1 MRSCALC
8 LAVFVIGY
16 IATCSLRGENHVAT
30 NSPPQEEITLLRP
43 VPAVLNEG
51 AHPTVNAT
59 ETRIKGKAGP
69 PFQFNWAQFINES
82 YGWAMTSYSLYRTKD
97 GGKSWERLSQEPEK
111 DARFTAFSFVDELH
125 GWLAIVKED
134 FADHYGVGISS
145 VIMITDD
152 GGRSWNLQAGFE
164 DEIQINDIRF
174 LNEKEGLAVG
184 SKGLENRADRG
195 ELFVLGTSNGGK
207 QWQDISGPA
216 KAAFKNHWGAAPDS
230 GKYIEWSSSSM
241 FLLTQ
246 GGRVLHTTDRGQTWK
261 TIVIFKDERPSGF
274 ISSTSY
280 QKVVLDPE
288 NRIRVVAGGMGDEG
302 YWGDFVINEDGGWT
316 SYEIRL
322 TPILD
327 AVFLSDKEV
336 VACGLNVRPVNEKR
350 LPKDGGIVLRSFDGG
365 KSWQTI
371 YRSKTF
377 ETFFFITKVKDNV
390 FYAVSDTGTFLS
402 FTLGQ

>member
-1 MRSCALC
+1 
-8 LAVFVIGY
+8 
-16 IATCSLRGENHVAT
+16 
-30 NSPPQEEITLLRP
+30 

-51 AHPTVNAT
+51 THPTVIAT
-59 ETRIKGKAGP
+59 ETQIKGKPGP

-82 YGWAMTSYSLYRTKD
+82 HGWAMTSSSIYRTTD

-111 DARFTAFSFVDELH
+111 EARFTAFSFVDELH

-145 VIMITDD
+145 VIMITAD
-152 GGRSWNLQAGFE
+152 GGRSWNLQAGFK

-184 SKGLENRADRG
+184 RKGLENRADRG

-207 QWQDISGPA
+207 EWTDISGPA
-216 KAAFKNHWGAAPDS
+216 KAAFKNQWGVANDS
-230 GKYIEWSSSSM
+230 GKNIQWTSSSV
-241 FLLTQ
+241 FLLTR
-246 GGRVLHTTDRGQTWK
+246 GGRVMNTTDRGKTWN
-261 TIVIFKDERPSGF
+261 TLVIFKDERPGGF
-274 ISSTSY
+274 VSSTGFH
-280 QKVVLDPE
+280 KVVLDPE
-288 NRIRVVAGGMGDEG
+288 NRIRVVAGAMGDEG
-302 YWGDFVINEDGGWT
+302 YWGDFVVNEDGRWT

-336 VACGLNVRPVNEKR
+336 IASGLNLRPADEKSNHLR
-350 LPKDGGIVLRSFDGG
+350 RDSGVVLRSFDSG

-371 YRSKTF
+371 YRSKSF
-377 ETFFFITKVKDNV
+377 ETFFFIAKVKGND
-390 FYAVSDTGTFLS
+390 FYAVSDTGTFLR
-402 FTLGQ
+402 FALPQ